1 MYKILFFISLLVI
14 TSCARKGPTET
25 KHLSTSDSLSCAT
38 MSREDSL
45 RDYLKIQ
52 DSIKI
57 IEMTRDKNG
66 NYAIFIDYNH
76 KSDLY
81 NSFDYLRKFNS
92 DSDQEA
98 YTSWVLGKYK
108 TSTSQIVRNLIKTE
122 FSNLIGSWMNLE
134 SFKNELYVVNA
145 CDFPRNFIFTD
156 SLVLCRYMDGL
167 HPFVIDTIR
176 KISST
181 RVQLTIKDDSNKI
194 KNIIFCLVDKDRE
207 TYIVLEDMYRDIQEA
222 QYMTK
227 VDCARKY
234 NLIHHVCENEADG
247 MDFDKVDYMEI
258 LRKI

>member
-1 MYKILFFISLLVI
+1 MYKFLIFISLIVI
-14 TSCARKGPTET
+14 TSCARKGPTDT
-25 KHLSTSDSLSCAT
+25 KLLSTSDSLSCST

-57 IEMTRDKNG
+57 IEMSRDKNG

-81 NSFDYLRKFNS
+81 NSFDYLKKINS

-98 YTSWVLGKYK
+98 YTSWVLGKIK
-108 TSTSQIVRNLIKTE
+108 TSTSQLVRNRIKTE
-122 FSNLIGSWMNLE
+122 FSYLVGSWMNLE
-134 SFKNELYVVNA
+134 SYKKELYVVNA
-145 CDFPRNFIFTD
+145 CDFPRNFILTD

-167 HPFVIDTIR
+167 HPYVIDTI
-176 KISST
+176 KKLSSG
-181 RVQLTIKDDSNKI
+181 RIQLTIQDDSNKI
-194 KNIIFCLVDKDRE
+194 KNIIFCLVDMDRE
-207 TYIVLEDMYRDIQEA
+207 TYIVLEDIYRDIQEA
-222 QYMTK
+222 HYMTK

-234 NLIHHVCENEADG
+234 NLIHHVCENEVDG
-247 MDFDKVDYMEI
+247 MDFDEVDYKEI

>member
-1 MYKILFFISLLVI
+1 MV
-14 TSCARKGPTET
+14 TSCVKKGPNQT
-25 KHLSTSDSLSCAT
+25 KILSTSDSLACAPK
-38 MSREDSL
+38 SREDSL

-57 IEMTRDKNG
+57 IEMTRDSIG

-81 NSFDYLRKFNS
+81 NSFDYLKKLNTN
-92 DSDQEA
+92 SDQEA
-98 YTSWVLGKYK
+98 YTSWILGKYK
-108 TSTSQIVRNLIKTE
+108 TATSQFVRNRIKTE
-122 FSNLIGSWMNLE
+122 FYKLMGSWMNLE

-145 CDFPRNFIFTD
+145 CDFPRNFILTD

-194 KNIIFCLVDKDRE
+194 MNIIFCLVDKDRE
-207 TYIVLEDMYRDIQEA
+207 TYIVLEDMNRDIQEA
-222 QYMTK
+222 HYMTK

-234 NLIHHVCENEADG
+234 NLIHHVCENEVDG
-247 MDFDKVDYMEI
+247 MAFDEVDYNEI